1 MVELVINRGDIDRA
15 HSDKAEK
22 TYEEARAMTF
32 DRISAQEPMPAH
44 RLIIQSCLRVSC
56 QKTIATLALHVL
68 LLFSGPV
75 EESLAADLTLM
86 RVGYGG
92 IAGYQLPLWVSKEI
106 GISRKYGIE
115 LEPLLIG
122 GGSLNMQALIANST
136 QMSQN
141 SASSAIQAA
150 LRNAPVILVATLD
163 NKMPFQIIARPEIKD
178 PQQLKGKKIG
188 IQRFGG
194 SNDIGVQWALRAWN
208 IDLRQVTLLPTGST
222 TARMSALMLGHV
234 DASIFSYPEIY
245 HAKRLGMNVLADIG
259 DFSAYP
265 NTSLMVMRSFLAKQR
280 PLIKNML
287 KAHLEAIRFIKSNKA
302 GSLKVLRKYLGISD
316 AAAVEATYDF
326 FSRRLDSVPRT
337 SVEGVKH
344 ILKEMDAPQ
353 RSPADFIDMS
363 LLDEIEQEGIEQ
375 KLR

>member
-1 MVELVINRGDIDRA
+1 MFAALLV
-15 HSDKAEK
+15 
-22 TYEEARAMTF
+22 
-32 DRISAQEPMPAH
+32 
-44 RLIIQSCLRVSC
+44 
-56 QKTIATLALHVL
+56 
-68 LLFSGPV
+68 FSGCIQGF
-75 EESLAADLTLM
+75 AAEFTLM

-92 IAGYQLPLWVSKEI
+92 IAGYQLPLWVCKEA
-106 GISRKYGIE
+106 GIARKYGIE
-115 LEPLLIG
+115 VEPLLIS

-150 LRNAPVILVATLD
+150 LRNAPLVLLATLD

-222 TARMSALMLGHV
+222 TARMTALMLGHV

-265 NTSLMVMRSFLAKQR
+265 NTSLMVTRSFLARQR
-280 PLIKNML
+280 PVLKIML
-287 KAHLEAIRFIKSNKA
+287 KAYVEAIHFIKTNKSA
-302 GSLKVLRKYLGISD
+302 SLKVLTKYLGITD
-316 AAAVEATYDF
+316 PAAVEATYEF
-326 FSRRLDSVPRT
+326 FSRRLDAVPRT
-337 SVEGVKH
+337 NPEGIKD
-344 ILKEMDAPQ
+344 ILKEMDAAN
-353 RSPADFIDMS
+353 RSPRDFIDMS
-363 LLDEIEQEGIEQ
+363 LLDEIEQEGFE
-375 KLR
+375 KKFR

>member
-1 MVELVINRGDIDRA
+1 MAVL
-15 HSDKAEK
+15 
-22 TYEEARAMTF
+22 
-32 DRISAQEPMPAH
+32 ISNALADSSFAAQ
-44 RLIIQSCLRVSC
+44 
-56 QKTIATLALHVL
+56 LA
-68 LLFSGPV
+68 
-75 EESLAADLTLM
+75 LM

-92 IAGYQLPLWVSKEI
+92 IAGYQLPLWVSKET
-106 GISRKYGIE
+106 GISRNYGIE
-115 LEPLLIG
+115 IEPLLIS

-150 LRNAPVILVATLD
+150 LRNAPVVLVATLD
-163 NKMPFQIIARPEIKD
+163 NKMPFQIISRPEIKD

-208 IDLRQVTLLPTGST
+208 IDLRQVTLLPTGNT
-222 TARMSALMLGHV
+222 TARMTALMLGHI

-265 NTSLMVMRSFLAKQR
+265 NTSLMVTHALLAKQR
-280 PLIKNML
+280 PVIKNML
-287 KAHLEAIRFIKSNKA
+287 KAHIEAIRFIKKNKT
-302 GSLKVLRKYLGISD
+302 GSLRVLRKYLGITD
-316 AAAVEATYDF
+316 DAAVEATYDF
-326 FSRRLDSVPRT
+326 FSRRFDSVPRT
-337 SVEGVKH
+337 DSEGIKH
-344 ILKEMDAPQ
+344 ILKEMDAPH
-353 RSPADFIDMS
+353 RSPSDFIDMS
-363 LLDEIEQEGIEQ
+363 LLDEIEQEGFLQ